1 MTQSA
6 LPPPTPRLPNPI
18 PLRTEPRGTTPAQAP
33 FRDGETTESI
43 RERNRRGLA
52 LLEEWMADE
61 SGYDEAVWP
70 EIKAALIPTIVRE
83 EVSNVGS
90 VNYTRHS

>member
-18 PLRTEPRGTTPAQAP
+18 PPRAEPRGATSTPVP
-33 FRDGETTESI
+33 FKDGETPESI
-43 RERNRRGLA
+43 RERNRQTLA
-52 LLEEWMADE
+52 LLEEWAADE

-70 EIKAALIPTIVRE
+70 EIKAALNANRGPE
-83 EVSNVGS
+83 ERRLFVD
-90 VNYTRHS
+90 